1 MKSRSPFLKAIA
13 RISCAIFCLGSI
25 ASSLASAQSS
35 PGRSSTESS
44 SLQQQV
50 IAAERAGLEALKVG
64 NVDEFANHTAEEAI
78 FVDARGPATKA
89 QVVKNVADFHLTD
102 YSMDDMQFTPLS
114 KTSGLIV
121 YKITEKGISHGRQ
134 FAAQAYISSIWT
146 ERAGKWVCLFSQET
160 GAR

>member
-1 MKSRSPFLKAIA
+1 MKSRSPFLA

-35 PGRSSTESS
+35 AGASSTES

-102 YSMDDMQFTPLS
+102 YSMDDIQFIPLS
-114 KTSGLIV
+114 QTSGLIV
-121 YKITEKGISHGRQ
+121 YKITEKGTSHGRE
-134 FAAQAYISSIWT
+134 FAAQAHISSIWT

>member
-1 MKSRSPFLKAIA
+1 MKSRSPFLA

-25 ASSLASAQSS
+25 ASPLASAQSS
-35 PGRSSTESS
+35 AGASSTES

-78 FVDARGPATKA
+78 FVDAHGPATKA

-102 YSMDDMQFTPLS
+102 YSMDDVQFTPLS
-114 KTSGLIV
+114 QTSGLIV

-160 GAR
+160 GTR